1 MSEPDGATA
10 RADTAAAD
18 PREYETADQYAAQ
31 QAWIALLRGRA
42 GPGTTRLSDAQ
53 WSWLV
58 EEVTRHELR
67 SLTYRLLADDTTLG
81 APAPILETLR
91 PQYVQNAI
99 RNAHLFRHT
108 SQLAKALS
116 ARGIPVML
124 LKGMHLARYLYAEPA
139 LRSMAD
145 VDIMVPRDRL
155 AEAERVFLD
164 HGYGPTPRPDLEEF
178 CKWSN
183 HLAKLTKP
191 DAPVF
196 EVHWSIERPTSPFR
210 IDLEGLWARSRDAT
224 LDGAPVKLLSPEDLV
239 LHLALHGSYHH
250 RFDRSALKGM
260 LDIHTAVVRHAS
272 DFDWS
277 ALTGRAAEWGA
288 SGFLYS
294 TLRLTSEILGTP
306 VPEAVLRQLP
316 RQREDEDVIEVARR
330 YILIPRPELPKAYVR
345 IAKTQSLRERAELLV
360 ENLFLPRAKMERVYK
375 LRRGSPLVWA
385 YYPIRVVTLIFRRT
399 SLSLGALFRTSRMRA
414 PLDREEERLRIQAW
428 VKDLP
433 GDHRPPR

>member
-1 MSEPDGATA
+1 MTETDGATA
-10 RADTAAAD
+10 RAETAAAD

-42 GPGTTRLSDAQ
+42 GTVPTRLSDAQ

-67 SLTYRLLADDTTLG
+67 SLTYRLLADDATLR
-81 APAPILETLR
+81 APASILETLR
-91 PQYVQNAI
+91 PQYVQTAI

-108 SQLAKALS
+108 SQLTKALS

-145 VDIMVPRDRL
+145 VDIMVPRDGL
-155 AEAERVFLD
+155 AEAEQVFLD
-164 HGYGPTPRPDLEEF
+164 HGYGPTPRPDLAEF
-178 CKWSN
+178 CRWSN
-183 HLAKLTKP
+183 HLAKLIKP
-191 DAPVF
+191 NAPVF

-210 IDLEGLWARSRDAT
+210 IDLDGLWTRSRGST
-224 LDGAPVKLLSPEDLV
+224 LDGAPVQLLSPEDLV
-239 LHLALHGSYHH
+239 LHLALHSSYHH

-260 LDIHTAVVRHAS
+260 LDIHTVIVRHAA
-272 DFDWS
+272 DIDWDV
-277 ALTGRAAEWGA
+277 LTTRAAEWGA

-294 TLRLTSEILGTP
+294 TLRLTSEILGTQ
-306 VPEAVLRQLP
+306 VPASVLRDLP

-330 YILIPRPELPKAYVR
+330 FILIPRPELPKAYVR

-385 YYPIRVVTLIFRRT
+385 YYPIRVVTLIFKRT